1 MCFATS
7 MKNNTQRES
16 IKRIEAME
24 NEPMEQKTHKNEGTK
39 MVWSKPR
46 LKLCVHSSVKSSFS
60 RTLQS
65 LSVEEHEKFQQWIHL
80 SFLHV

>member
-1 MCFATS
+1 MAVYLWINVWSWMCFATS

-39 MVWSKPR
+39 MV
-46 LKLCVHSSVKSSFS
+46 
-60 RTLQS
+60 
-65 LSVEEHEKFQQWIHL
+65 
-80 SFLHV
+80 